1 MFALLA
7 ALVFIIGAV
16 VAIFTPFDM
25 PIVAFILFLGLGLW
39 ALHSAFPIRLWQ
51 PR

>member
-16 VAIFTPFDM
+16 VALFTPFEM
-25 PIVAFILFLGLGLW
+25 SVVAFILFLGLGLW
-39 ALHSAFPIRLWQ
+39 ALHVAFPIRIH